1 MRQDSDDRK
10 TGRPRRKT
18 RMSLK
23 IPVLIIVLVLAV
35 VTTIALMLPVF
46 NVVEVYCEGNSEVK
60 TEDIITAAKLETGK
74 NIFLENLGRARR
86 SVESITN
93 IKSAEIRRV
102 FPNKICIS
110 VSERVPFA
118 YVPSNG
124 GVALVSEEGIVLKVS
139 DGGEAAMIS
148 DAKTPKFDTA
158 QTDGE
163 KSDSSKTNDK
173 KSDSENKNSDTTDDS
188 DNKNDDSSDN
198 NDSNSD
204 NKSDDSQ
211 NSDKSDSKNS
221 DKSDSQNSDK
231 SDSKN
236 SDSGQNDS
244 GSDSTAG
251 QTENADVSA
260 VPLVSGFE
268 LNNVKEGKKAESGDS
283 DKFNKMYE
291 LCRALKGAELLNRTT
306 YINVENLDD
315 ITVVIENRL
324 EVQLAKAENINYRC
338 RFLAEVI
345 NTKLSATESVILDY
359 RGDDIY
365 AINRD
370 DGGERVKKTKTNKS
384 TDNSDGTTD
393 KKNGADTDGSD
404 NSDDSTGSND
414 TSSSS
419 SSSSSSN
426 SSNSSSSSNSSG
438 SNSSSNSDSSSSKKN
453 SGSSRTNSTSSDEQD
468 EYL

>member
-204 NKSDDSQ
+204 NKS
-211 NSDKSDSKNS
+211 N
-221 DKSDSQNSDK
+221 DSQNSDK

-236 SDSGQNDS
+236 SDSGQNNSGLDS
-244 GSDSTAG
+244 AAG
-251 QTENADVSA
+251 QTENSDVSA

-393 KKNGADTDGSD
+393 KKNGTDTDDSD

-419 SSSSSSN
+419 NSSN
-426 SSNSSSSSNSSG
+426 SSNSSS

>member
-204 NKSDDSQ
+204 NKSNDSQ

-221 DKSDSQNSDK
+221 N
-231 SDSKN
+231 
-236 SDSGQNDS
+236 SGQNNSGLDS
-244 GSDSTAG
+244 AAG
-251 QTENADVSA
+251 QTENSDVLA

-393 KKNGADTDGSD
+393 KKNGADTDSSD

-419 SSSSSSN
+419 SSSNSSN
-426 SSNSSSSSNSSG
+426 SSNSSSSSNSSN
-438 SNSSSNSDSSSSKKN
+438 SSSSSSSSNSDSSSSKKN

>member
-124 GVALVSEEGIVLKVS
+124 GVALVSEDGIVLKVPDS
-139 DGGEAAMIS
+139 GAAAMIS
-148 DAKTPKFDTA
+148 DAKTPKSDTA

-204 NKSDDSQ
+204 NKSNDSQ
-211 NSDKSDSKNS
+211 NSDKSDSKS
-221 DKSDSQNSDK
+221 
-231 SDSKN
+231 
-236 SDSGQNDS
+236 SDSGQNNS
-244 GSDSTAG
+244 GSDSTDG

-291 LCRALKGAELLNRTT
+291 LCRALKSAELLNRTT

-384 TDNSDGTTD
+384 ADNSDGTTD

>member
-118 YVPSNG
+118 YVPSDG

-148 DAKTPKFDTA
+148 NAKTPKFDTA

-188 DNKNDDSSDN
+188 DNKKDDSSDN

-204 NKSDDSQ
+204 NKS
-211 NSDKSDSKNS
+211 N
-221 DKSDSQNSDK
+221 DSQNSDK

-370 DGGERVKKTKTNKS
+370 DGGERVKKTKTKTNKS
-384 TDNSDGTTD
+384 ADNSDGTTD
-393 KKNGADTDGSD
+393 KKNGADTDNSG
-404 NSDDSTGSND
+404 NSDDSTRSND
-414 TSSSS
+414 TSNSSGSSSS
-419 SSSSSSN
+419 SSSS
-426 SSNSSSSSNSSG
+426 
-438 SNSSSNSDSSSSKKN
+438 SSSNSDSSSSKKN

>member
-124 GVALVSEEGIVLKVS
+124 GVALVSEDGIVLKVP

-148 DAKTPKFDTA
+148 DTKTPKFDTA

-204 NKSDDSQ
+204 
-211 NSDKSDSKNS
+211 
-221 DKSDSQNSDK
+221 KSDSQNSDK

-236 SDSGQNDS
+236 SDSGQNNSGLDS
-244 GSDSTAG
+244 AVG
-251 QTENADVSA
+251 QTENSDVLA

-384 TDNSDGTTD
+384 ADNSDGTTD

-426 SSNSSSSSNSSG
+426 SSNSSSSSNSSN
-438 SNSSSNSDSSSSKKN
+438 SSSSSSSSNSDSSSSKKN

>member
-1 MRQDSDDRK
+1 
-10 TGRPRRKT
+10 
-18 RMSLK
+18 MSLK

-110 VSERVPFA
+110 VLERVPFA

-124 GVALVSEEGIVLKVS
+124 GVAIVSEEGIVLKVS

-188 DNKNDDSSDN
+188 DNKNDDSSDK

-204 NKSDDSQ
+204 NKS
-211 NSDKSDSKNS
+211 N
-221 DKSDSQNSDK
+221 DSQNSDK

-236 SDSGQNDS
+236 SDSGQNNSGLDS
-244 GSDSTAG
+244 AVG
-251 QTENADVSA
+251 QTENSDVLA

-419 SSSSSSN
+419 NSSN
-426 SSNSSSSSNSSG
+426 SSNSSS

>member
-173 KSDSENKNSDTTDDS
+173 KSDSENKNSDTIDDS

-204 NKSDDSQ
+204 NKS
-211 NSDKSDSKNS
+211 N
-221 DKSDSQNSDK
+221 DSQNSDK

-236 SDSGQNDS
+236 SDSGQNNSGLDS
-244 GSDSTAG
+244 AAG
-251 QTENADVSA
+251 QTENSDVLA

-419 SSSSSSN
+419 NSSN
-426 SSNSSSSSNSSG
+426 SSNSSS

>member
-204 NKSDDSQ
+204 NKS
-211 NSDKSDSKNS
+211 N
-221 DKSDSQNSDK
+221 DSQNSDK

-236 SDSGQNDS
+236 SDSGQNNSGLDS
-244 GSDSTAG
+244 AAG
-251 QTENADVSA
+251 QTENSDVLA

-419 SSSSSSN
+419 NSSGSSSSSN
-426 SSNSSSSSNSSG
+426 SSNSSNSS
-438 SNSSSNSDSSSSKKN
+438 SSSNSDSSSSKKN

>member
-1 MRQDSDDRK
+1 
-10 TGRPRRKT
+10 
-18 RMSLK
+18 MSLK

-173 KSDSENKNSDTTDDS
+173 ESDSENKNSDTTDDS

-204 NKSDDSQ
+204 NKSNDSQ
-211 NSDKSDSKNS
+211 NS

-236 SDSGQNDS
+236 SDSGQNNSGLDS
-244 GSDSTAG
+244 AAG
-251 QTENADVSA
+251 QTENSDVLA

-426 SSNSSSSSNSSG
+426 SSNSSG
-438 SNSSSNSDSSSSKKN
+438 SNSSSNSDSSSSKEN

>member
-1 MRQDSDDRK
+1 
-10 TGRPRRKT
+10 
-18 RMSLK
+18 MSLK

-204 NKSDDSQ
+204 NKS
-211 NSDKSDSKNS
+211 N
-221 DKSDSQNSDK
+221 DSQNSDK

-236 SDSGQNDS
+236 SDSGQNNS
-244 GSDSTAG
+244 GLDSTAG
-251 QTENADVSA
+251 QTENSDVLA

-419 SSSSSSN
+419 SSS
-426 SSNSSSSSNSSG
+426 NSSG

>member
-46 NVVEVYCEGNSEVK
+46 NVVEVYCEGNSGVK

-93 IKSAEIRRV
+93 IKSVEIRRV

-204 NKSDDSQ
+204 
-211 NSDKSDSKNS
+211 
-221 DKSDSQNSDK
+221 KSDSQNSDK

-236 SDSGQNDS
+236 SDSGQNNSGLDS
-244 GSDSTAG
+244 AVG
-251 QTENADVSA
+251 QTENSDVLA

-384 TDNSDGTTD
+384 ADNSDGTTD

-426 SSNSSSSSNSSG
+426 SSNSSSS
-438 SNSSSNSDSSSSKKN
+438 NSSSNSDSSSSKKN

>member
-204 NKSDDSQ
+204 NKS
-211 NSDKSDSKNS
+211 N
-221 DKSDSQNSDK
+221 DSQNSDK

-236 SDSGQNDS
+236 SDSGQNNS

-419 SSSSSSN
+419 SSSN
-426 SSNSSSSSNSSG
+426 SSNSSGSSSSSNSSNSSG

>member
-1 MRQDSDDRK
+1 MRQNSDDRK

-124 GVALVSEEGIVLKVS
+124 GVALVSEDGIVLKVP

-204 NKSDDSQ
+204 NKS
-211 NSDKSDSKNS
+211 N
-221 DKSDSQNSDK
+221 DSQNSDK

-236 SDSGQNDS
+236 SDSGQNNSGLDS
-244 GSDSTAG
+244 AAG
-251 QTENADVSA
+251 QTENTDVLA

-426 SSNSSSSSNSSG
+426 SSSSS
-438 SNSSSNSDSSSSKKN
+438 SSSNSDSSSSKKN

>member
-204 NKSDDSQ
+204 NKS
-211 NSDKSDSKNS
+211 N
-221 DKSDSQNSDK
+221 DSQNSDK

-236 SDSGQNDS
+236 SDSGQNNSGLDS
-244 GSDSTAG
+244 AAG
-251 QTENADVSA
+251 QTENSDVLA

-359 RGDDIY
+359 RGDDIS

-370 DGGERVKKTKTNKS
+370 DGGEWVNKTKTNQS
-384 TDNSDGTTD
+384 SDLSDGSTD

-419 SSSSSSN
+419 NSSN
-426 SSNSSSSSNSSG
+426 SSNSS
-438 SNSSSNSDSSSSKKN
+438 SSSNSDSSSSKKN

>member
-1 MRQDSDDRK
+1 
-10 TGRPRRKT
+10 
-18 RMSLK
+18 MSLK

-204 NKSDDSQ
+204 NKSNDSQ

-221 DKSDSQNSDK
+221 DKSDS
-231 SDSKN
+231 KN
-236 SDSGQNDS
+236 SDSGQNNSGLDS
-244 GSDSTAG
+244 AVG
-251 QTENADVSA
+251 QTENSDVLA

-291 LCRALKGAELLNRTT
+291 LCRALQGAELLNRTT
-306 YINVENLDD
+306 YITVENLDD

-426 SSNSSSSSNSSG
+426 SSNS
-438 SNSSSNSDSSSSKKN
+438 DSSSSKKN

>member
-124 GVALVSEEGIVLKVS
+124 GVALVSEDGIVLKVS

-148 DAKTPKFDTA
+148 DSKTPKFDTA
-158 QTDGE
+158 QPDGE
-163 KSDSSKTNDK
+163 KSDAGKTNDK
-173 KSDSENKNSDTTDDS
+173 NSDSENKNSDTTDDS

-198 NDSNSD
+198 NGSNSD
-204 NKSDDSQ
+204 NKPNDSQ
-211 NSDKSDSKNS
+211 NSDKSDSKS
-221 DKSDSQNSDK
+221 
-231 SDSKN
+231 
-236 SDSGQNDS
+236 SDSGQNNS
-244 GSDSTAG
+244 GSDSTDG
-251 QTENADVSA
+251 QTENSDVLA

-426 SSNSSSSSNSSG
+426 SSG

>member
-86 SVESITN
+86 NVESITN

-124 GVALVSEEGIVLKVS
+124 GVALVSEDGIVLKVS

-204 NKSDDSQ
+204 NKS
-211 NSDKSDSKNS
+211 N
-221 DKSDSQNSDK
+221 DSQNSDK

-244 GSDSTAG
+244 GSDSAAG
-251 QTENADVSA
+251 QTENSDVLA

-419 SSSSSSN
+419 
-426 SSNSSSSSNSSG
+426 NSSG
-438 SNSSSNSDSSSSKKN
+438 SNSSSNSDSSSSKEN

>member
-1 MRQDSDDRK
+1 
-10 TGRPRRKT
+10 
-18 RMSLK
+18 MSLK

-204 NKSDDSQ
+204 NKS
-211 NSDKSDSKNS
+211 N
-221 DKSDSQNSDK
+221 DSQNSDK

-236 SDSGQNDS
+236 SDSGQNNS

-251 QTENADVSA
+251 QTENADVLA

-426 SSNSSSSSNSSG
+426 SSNSSSSSNSSNSSNSSG
-438 SNSSSNSDSSSSKKN
+438 SNNSSNSDSSSSKKN

>member
-1 MRQDSDDRK
+1 
-10 TGRPRRKT
+10 
-18 RMSLK
+18 MSLK

-124 GVALVSEEGIVLKVS
+124 GVALVSEDGIVLKVS

-158 QTDGE
+158 QPDGE

-204 NKSDDSQ
+204 NKS
-211 NSDKSDSKNS
+211 N
-221 DKSDSQNSDK
+221 DSQNSDK

-236 SDSGQNDS
+236 SDSGQNNS

-251 QTENADVSA
+251 QTENADVLA

-291 LCRALKGAELLNRTT
+291 VCRALKGAELLNRTT

-384 TDNSDGTTD
+384 TDNSDGTID
-393 KKNGADTDGSD
+393 KKNGADTDSSD

-426 SSNSSSSSNSSG
+426 SSNSNNSSNSSNSSG

>member
-1 MRQDSDDRK
+1 
-10 TGRPRRKT
+10 
-18 RMSLK
+18 MSLK

-163 KSDSSKTNDK
+163 KSDSSKTDDK

-198 NDSNSD
+198 NDSNPD
-204 NKSDDSQ
+204 NKS
-211 NSDKSDSKNS
+211 N
-221 DKSDSQNSDK
+221 DSQNSDK

-236 SDSGQNDS
+236 SDSGQNNS

-251 QTENADVSA
+251 QTENADVLA

-414 TSSSS
+414 TSG
-419 SSSSSSN
+419 SSSSSN
-426 SSNSSSSSNSSG
+426 SSNSSGSSSSSNSSNSSG

>member
-163 KSDSSKTNDK
+163 KSDS
-173 KSDSENKNSDTTDDS
+173 ENKNSDTTDDS

-204 NKSDDSQ
+204 NKS
-211 NSDKSDSKNS
+211 N
-221 DKSDSQNSDK
+221 DSQNSDK

-236 SDSGQNDS
+236 SDSGQNNSGLDS
-244 GSDSTAG
+244 AAG
-251 QTENADVSA
+251 QTENSDVLA

-291 LCRALKGAELLNRTT
+291 LCRALKSAELLNRTT

-393 KKNGADTDGSD
+393 KKNGADTDNSG
-404 NSDDSTGSND
+404 NSDDSTRSND
-414 TSSSS
+414 TSNSSGSSSS
-419 SSSSSSN
+419 SSSS
-426 SSNSSSSSNSSG
+426 
-438 SNSSSNSDSSSSKKN
+438 SSSNSDSSSSKKN

>member
-1 MRQDSDDRK
+1 
-10 TGRPRRKT
+10 
-18 RMSLK
+18 MSLK

-86 SVESITN
+86 NVESITN

-204 NKSDDSQ
+204 NKS
-211 NSDKSDSKNS
+211 N
-221 DKSDSQNSDK
+221 DSQNSDK

-236 SDSGQNDS
+236 SDSGQNNS
-244 GSDSTAG
+244 GSDSAAG
-251 QTENADVSA
+251 QTENSDVLA

-419 SSSSSSN
+419 SSSNSSSSSSSSN
-426 SSNSSSSSNSSG
+426 SSNSSNSSG
-438 SNSSSNSDSSSSKKN
+438 SNSSSNSDSSS
-453 SGSSRTNSTSSDEQD
+453 
-468 EYL
+468 

>member
-1 MRQDSDDRK
+1 
-10 TGRPRRKT
+10 
-18 RMSLK
+18 MSLK

-124 GVALVSEEGIVLKVS
+124 GVALVSEEGIVLKVP

-198 NDSNSD
+198 NDPNSD
-204 NKSDDSQ
+204 NKS
-211 NSDKSDSKNS
+211 N
-221 DKSDSQNSDK
+221 DSQNSDK

-236 SDSGQNDS
+236 SDSGQNNSGLDS
-244 GSDSTAG
+244 AAG
-251 QTENADVSA
+251 QTENSDVLA

-419 SSSSSSN
+419 SSSNSSS
-426 SSNSSSSSNSSG
+426 SSSSSSSSNSSG

-453 SGSSRTNSTSSDEQD
+453 SGSSRTNSTTSDEQD

>member
-110 VSERVPFA
+110 VLERVPFA

-124 GVALVSEEGIVLKVS
+124 GVAIVSEEGIVLKVS

-198 NDSNSD
+198 NDSNAD
-204 NKSDDSQ
+204 NKS
-211 NSDKSDSKNS
+211 N
-221 DKSDSQNSDK
+221 DSQNSDK

-236 SDSGQNDS
+236 SDSGQNNSGLDS
-244 GSDSTAG
+244 AAG
-251 QTENADVSA
+251 QTENSDVLA

-268 LNNVKEGKKAESGDS
+268 LNNVKEGKKAESDDS

-419 SSSSSSN
+419 NSSN
-426 SSNSSSSSNSSG
+426 SSNSSG
-438 SNSSSNSDSSSSKKN
+438 PNSSSNSDSSSSKKN

>member
-198 NDSNSD
+198 NDSNPD
-204 NKSDDSQ
+204 NKS
-211 NSDKSDSKNS
+211 N
-221 DKSDSQNSDK
+221 DSQNSDK

-236 SDSGQNDS
+236 SDSGQNNSGLDS
-244 GSDSTAG
+244 AAG
-251 QTENADVSA
+251 QTENSDVLA

-419 SSSSSSN
+419 NSSGSSSSSSSSN
-426 SSNSSSSSNSSG
+426 SSNSSSSS
-438 SNSSSNSDSSSSKKN
+438 SSSNSDSSSSKKN

>member
-1 MRQDSDDRK
+1 
-10 TGRPRRKT
+10 
-18 RMSLK
+18 MSLK

-148 DAKTPKFDTA
+148 NAKTPKFDTA

-204 NKSDDSQ
+204 NKS
-211 NSDKSDSKNS
+211 N
-221 DKSDSQNSDK
+221 DSQNSDK

-236 SDSGQNDS
+236 SDSGQNNS

-384 TDNSDGTTD
+384 TDNTDGTTD
-393 KKNGADTDGSD
+393 KKNGADTDNSD

-419 SSSSSSN
+419 NSSNSSSSSN
-426 SSNSSSSSNSSG
+426 SSNSSSSS
-438 SNSSSNSDSSSSKKN
+438 SSSNSDSSSSKKN

>member
-1 MRQDSDDRK
+1 
-10 TGRPRRKT
+10 
-18 RMSLK
+18 MSLK

-173 KSDSENKNSDTTDDS
+173 NSDSENKNSDTTDDS

-204 NKSDDSQ
+204 NKS
-211 NSDKSDSKNS
+211 N
-221 DKSDSQNSDK
+221 DSQNSDK

-236 SDSGQNDS
+236 SDSGQNNSGLDS
-244 GSDSTAG
+244 AAG
-251 QTENADVSA
+251 QTENSDVLA

-426 SSNSSSSSNSSG
+426 SSNSSSSSNSSNSSNSSG

>member
-148 DAKTPKFDTA
+148 NAKTPKFDTA

-204 NKSDDSQ
+204 NKS
-211 NSDKSDSKNS
+211 N
-221 DKSDSQNSDK
+221 DSQNSDK

-236 SDSGQNDS
+236 SDSGQNNS

-384 TDNSDGTTD
+384 TDNTDGTTD
-393 KKNGADTDGSD
+393 KKNGADTDNSD

-419 SSSSSSN
+419 NSSNSSSSSN
-426 SSNSSSSSNSSG
+426 SSNSSSSS
-438 SNSSSNSDSSSSKKN
+438 SSSNSDSSSSKKN

>member
-124 GVALVSEEGIVLKVS
+124 GVAIVSEEGIVLKVS

-204 NKSDDSQ
+204 NKS
-211 NSDKSDSKNS
+211 NDSKNS
-221 DKSDSQNSDK
+221 DKSDSQNSD
-231 SDSKN
+231 
-236 SDSGQNDS
+236 SGQNNSGLDS
-244 GSDSTAG
+244 AAG
-251 QTENADVSA
+251 QTENSDVLA

-414 TSSSS
+414 TNSSNSSS

-426 SSNSSSSSNSSG
+426 SSNSSNSSG

>member
-1 MRQDSDDRK
+1 
-10 TGRPRRKT
+10 
-18 RMSLK
+18 MSLK

-204 NKSDDSQ
+204 NKS
-211 NSDKSDSKNS
+211 N
-221 DKSDSQNSDK
+221 DSQNSDK

-236 SDSGQNDS
+236 SDSGQNNS
-244 GSDSTAG
+244 GSDSAAG
-251 QTENADVSA
+251 QTENSDVLA

-419 SSSSSSN
+419 SSSN
-426 SSNSSSSSNSSG
+426 SSNSSGSSNSSNSSG

>member
-204 NKSDDSQ
+204 NKS
-211 NSDKSDSKNS
+211 N
-221 DKSDSQNSDK
+221 DSQNSDK

-236 SDSGQNDS
+236 SDSGQNNS
-244 GSDSTAG
+244 SSDSTAG
-251 QTENADVSA
+251 QTENSDVLA

-419 SSSSSSN
+419 SSSN
-426 SSNSSSSSNSSG
+426 SSNSSGSSSSSNSSNSSG

>member
-93 IKSAEIRRV
+93 IKSVEIRRV

-204 NKSDDSQ
+204 NKSNDSQ

-221 DKSDSQNSDK
+221 DKSDS
-231 SDSKN
+231 KN
-236 SDSGQNDS
+236 SDSGQNNSGLDS
-244 GSDSTAG
+244 AAG
-251 QTENADVSA
+251 QTENSDVLA

-393 KKNGADTDGSD
+393 KKNGAADTDGSD

-426 SSNSSSSSNSSG
+426 SSSSS
-438 SNSSSNSDSSSSKKN
+438 SSSNSDSSPSKKN

>member
-204 NKSDDSQ
+204 NKS
-211 NSDKSDSKNS
+211 N
-221 DKSDSQNSDK
+221 DSQNSDK

-236 SDSGQNDS
+236 SDSGQNNSGLDS
-244 GSDSTAG
+244 AAG
-251 QTENADVSA
+251 QTENSDVLA

-419 SSSSSSN
+419 NSSN
-426 SSNSSSSSNSSG
+426 SSNSS
-438 SNSSSNSDSSSSKKN
+438 SSSNSDSSSSKKN

>member
-1 MRQDSDDRK
+1 
-10 TGRPRRKT
+10 
-18 RMSLK
+18 MSLK

-204 NKSDDSQ
+204 NKS
-211 NSDKSDSKNS
+211 N
-221 DKSDSQNSDK
+221 DSQNSDK

-236 SDSGQNDS
+236 SDSGQNNSGLDS
-244 GSDSTAG
+244 AVG
-251 QTENADVSA
+251 QTENADVLA

-419 SSSSSSN
+419 SSSNSSNSSGSSN
-426 SSNSSSSSNSSG
+426 SSNSSNSSG

>member
-1 MRQDSDDRK
+1 MDS
-10 TGRPRRKT
+10 
-18 RMSLK
+18 
-23 IPVLIIVLVLAV
+23 A
-35 VTTIALMLPVF
+35 
-46 NVVEVYCEGNSEVK
+46 
-60 TEDIITAAKLETGK
+60 
-74 NIFLENLGRARR
+74 
-86 SVESITN
+86 
-93 IKSAEIRRV
+93 
-102 FPNKICIS
+102 
-110 VSERVPFA
+110 
-118 YVPSNG
+118 
-124 GVALVSEEGIVLKVS
+124 
-139 DGGEAAMIS
+139 
-148 DAKTPKFDTA
+148 
-158 QTDGE
+158 
-163 KSDSSKTNDK
+163 
-173 KSDSENKNSDTTDDS
+173 
-188 DNKNDDSSDN
+188 
-198 NDSNSD
+198 
-204 NKSDDSQ
+204 
-211 NSDKSDSKNS
+211 
-221 DKSDSQNSDK
+221 
-231 SDSKN
+231 
-236 SDSGQNDS
+236 
-244 GSDSTAG
+244 AG
-251 QTENADVSA
+251 QTENSDVLA

-268 LNNVKEGKKAESGDS
+268 LNNVKEGKKAESDDS

-291 LCRALKGAELLNRTT
+291 LCHALKGAELLNRTT

-384 TDNSDGTTD
+384 ADNSDGTTD

-426 SSNSSSSSNSSG
+426 SSNSSSS
-438 SNSSSNSDSSSSKKN
+438 NSSSNSDSSSSKKN

>member
-204 NKSDDSQ
+204 NKS
-211 NSDKSDSKNS
+211 N
-221 DKSDSQNSDK
+221 DSQNSDK

-236 SDSGQNDS
+236 SDSGQNNS
-244 GSDSTAG
+244 GSDSAAG
-251 QTENADVSA
+251 QTENADVLA

-426 SSNSSSSSNSSG
+426 SSNSSSSSNSSNSSNSSG

>member
-204 NKSDDSQ
+204 NKSNDSQ
-211 NSDKSDSKNS
+211 NS

-236 SDSGQNDS
+236 SDSGQNNS
-244 GSDSTAG
+244 GSDSAAG
-251 QTENADVSA
+251 QTENSDVLA

-306 YINVENLDD
+306 YINVDNLDD

-370 DGGERVKKTKTNKS
+370 DGGERVKKTKANKS
-384 TDNSDGTTD
+384 ADNSDGATD

-426 SSNSSSSSNSSG
+426 SSNSSNSSGSSG

-453 SGSSRTNSTSSDEQD
+453 SGSSRTNPTSSDEQD

>member
-204 NKSDDSQ
+204 NKS
-211 NSDKSDSKNS
+211 N
-221 DKSDSQNSDK
+221 DSQNSDK

-236 SDSGQNDS
+236 SDSGQNNSGLDS
-244 GSDSTAG
+244 AAG
-251 QTENADVSA
+251 QTENSDVLA

-426 SSNSSSSSNSSG
+426 SSNSSSSSNSSNSSNSSG